1 MAARK
6 RRYGSPIEEDP
17 GLDMSSLID
26 VSFLLLIYF
35 LVTSTLDPKEADLGM
50 TLPTTDTSNPTDV
63 EIDQLTIKVE
73 DSGLITVNGNPLDS
87 DPTVREVPK
96 LFDNLKQYVTTAKM
110 LGSKPVVVIDAGDQ
124 SKSQRFIDVLNT
136 LAHEEI
142 DIKNVT
148 LTGFKPE

>member
-1 MAARK
+1 MALRK
-6 RRYGSPIEEDP
+6 RRYGSPAEEDP

-35 LVTSTLDPKEADLGM
+35 LVTSTLNPKEADLGM
-50 TLPTTDTSNPTDV
+50 TLPTTDISNPSDV
-63 EIDQLTIKVE
+63 EVDQLTIKVE
-73 DSGLITVNGNPLDS
+73 DSGLITVNDTPLDS
-87 DPTVREVPK
+87 DPTVREVPL

>member
-1 MAARK
+1 MAKRK
-6 RRYGSPIEEDP
+6 RRYGAPIEADP

-50 TLPTTDTSNPTDV
+50 TLPTTDISNPSDV
-63 EIDQLTIKVE
+63 EVDQLTIKVE
-73 DSGLITVNGNPLDS
+73 DSGLIIVNDAPLDS
-87 DPTVREVPK
+87 DPTSRDVPL
-96 LFDNLKQYVTTAKM
+96 LFDTLKQYVTTAKM

>member
-1 MAARK
+1 MALRK

-35 LVTSTLDPKEADLGM
+35 LVTSTLNPKEADLGM
-50 TLPTTDTSNPTDV
+50 TLPTTDISNPSEV
-63 EIDQLTIKVE
+63 EVDQLTIKVE
-73 DSGLITVNGNPLDS
+73 DSGLITVNDLPLDS
-87 DPTVREVPK
+87 DPTVREVPL
-96 LFDNLKQYVTTAKM
+96 LFDNLIQYVTTAKM

-136 LAHEEI
+136 LAHPKI
-142 DIKNVT
+142 DIRNVT

>member
-1 MAARK
+1 MAKRK
-6 RRYGSPIEEDP
+6 RRYGAPIESAP
-17 GLDMSSLID
+17 GLDMSSMID

-50 TLPTTDTSNPTDV
+50 TLPTTDVSSPSDV

-73 DSGLITVNGNPLDS
+73 DSGLIMVNDAPLDS
-87 DPTVREVPK
+87 DPNSRDVPL

>member
-1 MAARK
+1 MALRK

-35 LVTSTLDPKEADLGM
+35 LVTSTLNPKEADLGM
-50 TLPTTDTSNPTDV
+50 TLPTTDISNPSDV
-63 EIDQLTIKVE
+63 EVDQLTIKVE
-73 DSGLITVNGNPLDS
+73 DSGLITVNDAPLDS
-87 DPTVREVPK
+87 DPTVREVPL

-110 LGSKPVVVIDAGDQ
+110 LGSKPVVVVDAGDQ

-136 LAHEEI
+136 LAHKEI
-142 DIKNVT
+142 NIKNVT

>member
-1 MAARK
+1 MAVRK

-35 LVTSTLDPKEADLGM
+35 LVTSTLNPKEADLGM
-50 TLPTTDTSNPTDV
+50 TLPTTDISNPSDV
-63 EIDQLTIKVE
+63 EVDQLTIKVE
-73 DSGLITVNGNPLDS
+73 DSGLITVNDEPLDS
-87 DPTVREVPK
+87 DPTVREVPL
-96 LFDNLKQYVTTAKM
+96 LFDNLKQYVTTAQM
-110 LGSKPVVVIDAGDQ
+110 LGSKPVVVVDAGDS

-136 LAHEEI
+136 LAHEDI
-142 DIKNVT
+142 NIKNVT